1 VKPPAEKIGIILEAT
16 KSFIGESIDP
26 LIFLINDI
34 MTNLLKTTLTC
45 LAVLIISPTLFAQQD
60 SMGYFKVQPFKGSKQ
75 FRKLSVGVNAGVMSP
90 SVVIGGSNDFTNPQ
104 SGFGY
109 GANLR
114 YQLTHYFALQADVVR
129 GTLRGNQDKEINGLP
144 PGSRPVESFN
154 TDLHWAGSINA
165 QITFGNVNWL
175 SVKNTIVPYVS
186 AGMGYASYEPTIIY
200 TGTTQEVAYKD
211 DAIQEMFVPVG
222 LGLKINLSKLINLDL
237 GYRMHFVDGDNLD
250 GSPYWTNP
258 APYSSVT
265 KKDKFSYGFA
275 GIEFALGNKRKPQ
288 LLFDNPAYRTNEILQ
303 SQVSNLS
310 TRVDSLA
317 AAQKSLTDDTDGD
330 GVPDRFDREPN
341 TPAGSTVDAR
351 GVALDTDGDGVP
363 DSRDKQMVT
372 PTECQPVDADGVGKC
387 PDPECCKNM
396 VDSTAMECMADY
408 PSINFSGNSVQL
420 GATARGIISTLST
433 TLKGK
438 PNCKI
443 ILKGYPEA
451 SKSSQSVCQRRL
463 DAIKNRLVETEG
475 ISADRI
481 STDCSVGGGDKNTVD
496 ISSN

>member
-1 VKPPAEKIGIILEAT
+1 
-16 KSFIGESIDP
+16 
-26 LIFLINDI
+26 
-34 MTNLLKTTLTC
+34 MLTC
-45 LAVLIISPTLFAQQD
+45 LAVLMITPVLFAQND
-60 SMGYFKVQPFKGSKQ
+60 SMGYFKVEPFKGSKQ
-75 FRKLSVGVNAGVMSP
+75 FRKFSIGVNAGVLSP

-104 SGFGY
+104 SSLGY

-114 YQLTHYFALQADVVR
+114 YQLTHYFALQADFLR
-129 GTLRGNQDKEINGLP
+129 GNLKGNQDKNIADGGP
-144 PGSRPVESFN
+144 PVLRPVKSFN
-154 TDLHWAGSINA
+154 TELHWAGSING
-165 QITFGNVNWL
+165 QVTFGNVNWL

-186 AGMGYASYEPTIIY
+186 GGLGYASYDPTIVY
-200 TGTTQEVAYKD
+200 TGTTAEVAYDD
-211 DAIQEMFVPVG
+211 DAIQELFVPVG
-222 LGLKINLSKLINLDL
+222 VGLKINLSRMVNLDV

-250 GSPYWTNP
+250 GAPYWFNT
-258 APYSSVT
+258 ASSSV

-275 GIEFALGNKRKPQ
+275 GLEFALGNKRKPQ

-303 SQVSNLS
+303 SQVTNVSS
-310 TRVDSLA
+310 RVDSLA

-387 PDPECCKNM
+387 PEPECCKNM
-396 VDSTAMECMADY
+396 TDSLAMECMADY
-408 PSINFSGNSVQL
+408 PSINFSGNNVQL
-420 GATARGIISTLST
+420 GNTARGIISTLSAA
-433 TLKGK
+433 LKEK

-496 ISSN
+496 ISGN

>member
-1 VKPPAEKIGIILEAT
+1 MIH
-16 KSFIGESIDP
+16 
-26 LIFLINDI
+26 
-34 MTNLLKTTLTC
+34 LLKKTLTC
-45 LAVLIISPTLFAQQD
+45 FAVMAISQSSFAQQTT
-60 SMGYFKVQPFKGSKQ
+60 SYNKVEPFKGSKQ
-75 FRKLSVGVNAGVMSP
+75 FRKFSVGLNAGVMSP
-90 SVVIGGSNDFTNPQ
+90 SVVIGGANDFTNPE
-104 SGFGY
+104 SSLGY
-109 GANLR
+109 GANVR
-114 YQLTHYFALQADVVR
+114 YQLTHYFAIQADMVK
-129 GTLRGNQDKEINGLP
+129 GTLQGNQDKEIEGLP
-144 PGSRPVESFN
+144 PGSRPVVSFN
-154 TDLHWAGSINA
+154 TDLHWAGSING

-186 AGMGYASYEPTIIY
+186 AGIGYASYEPTIIY
-200 TGTTQEVAYKD
+200 TGTTQDVAYND
-211 DAIQEMFVPVG
+211 EAIKEMFVPVG

-237 GYRMHFVDGDNLD
+237 GYRMQFVDGDNLD
-250 GSPYWTNP
+250 GSPYWSNP

-275 GIEFALGNKRKPQ
+275 GLEFSLGNKRKPQ

-303 SQVSNLS
+303 SQMNNLG
-310 TRVDSLA
+310 TRVDSLSE
-317 AAQKSLTDDTDGD
+317 AQKSLTADTDGD

-363 DSRDKQMVT
+363 DSRDKQLVT

-387 PDPECCKNM
+387 PEPECCKNM
-396 VDSTAMECMADY
+396 TDSTSLECMADY
-408 PSINFSGNSVQL
+408 PSINFSGNGVQL
-420 GATARGIISTLST
+420 NNAARGIISTLSAQ
-433 TLKGK
+433 LKEK

-443 ILKGYPEA
+443 VLRGYPAA

-481 STDCSVGGGDKNTVD
+481 STDCSVEGGDKNTVD
-496 ISSN
+496 VSAN

>member
-1 VKPPAEKIGIILEAT
+1 MSYFLKKIFPCLIV
-16 KSFIGESIDP
+16 FIGLSVAS
-26 LIFLINDI
+26 FGQKNVAY
-34 MTNLLKTTLTC
+34 N
-45 LAVLIISPTLFAQQD
+45 S
-60 SMGYFKVQPFKGSKQ
+60 VQPFKGSKQ
-75 FRKLSVGVNAGVMSP
+75 FRKLSLGLNAGVLSP
-90 SVVIGGSNDFTNPQ
+90 SVVIGGTNDFTNPE
-104 SGFGY
+104 SSFGY

-114 YQLTHYFALQADVVR
+114 YQLTHYFALQADV
-129 GTLRGNQDKEINGLP
+129 LRGNLKANQDKNISDGGP
-144 PGSRPVESFN
+144 PVLRPIKSFK
-154 TDLHWAGSINA
+154 TDLHWAASLNG
-165 QITFGNVNWL
+165 QVTFGNVNWL
-175 SVKNTIVPYVS
+175 SVKNTVVPYVS
-186 AGMGYASYEPTIIY
+186 GGLGYASYEPTIVR
-200 TGTTQEVAYKD
+200 TGSNVEEAYD
-211 DAIQEMFVPVG
+211 DKEIRELIVPVSV
-222 LGLKINLSKLINLDL
+222 GLKINLSRIVNLDV
-237 GYRMHFVDGDNLD
+237 GYRMQFVDGDNLD
-250 GSPYWTNP
+250 GTPYWFNP
-258 APYSSVT
+258 ASSSV

-275 GIEFALGNKRKPQ
+275 GLEFSLGNKRKPQ

-303 SQVSNLS
+303 SQITNVS

-387 PDPECCKNM
+387 PEPECCKNK
-396 VDSTAMECMADY
+396 VDSLAMECMADY
-408 PSINFSGNSVQL
+408 PSINFSGNSVQIN
-420 GATARGIISTLST
+420 ATARGIISTLST
-433 TLKGK
+433 TLKEK